1 MQTWHYLDNS
11 ATTPLCEEAKSAMLE
26 AMEVFGNPSSLHG
39 AGQEASRLLARA
51 RRVLRTRWVSAAR
64 CREN

>member
-51 RRVLRTRWVSAAR
+51 RACVAKALGIS
-64 CREN
+64 